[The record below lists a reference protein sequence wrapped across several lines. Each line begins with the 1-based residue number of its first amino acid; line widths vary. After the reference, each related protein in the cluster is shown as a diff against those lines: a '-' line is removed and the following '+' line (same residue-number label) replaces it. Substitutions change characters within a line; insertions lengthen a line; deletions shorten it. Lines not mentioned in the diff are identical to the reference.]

1 MNGRGAHLSVLGD
14 SRFAAWIPKTSYGVA
29 RNAHVVS
36 STPWHVSC
44 TRPPHAWR
52 QADRTQAVLKQGS
65 NINSEVM
72 EMRNLAA
79 LMLLG
84 VSGVVLAQG
93 AQQGGSQ
100 SQQPR
105 QQQGAQPGSPT
116 QQGAQQSQR
125 SPGQQQSQVPS
136 FDSADTNKDG
146 QLSRTEAN
154 DIDGF
159 DFSEADVND
168 NASIDRQEYMAA
180 MSATQRPGAGSQ
192 PGAGSRSG
200 SGSQQPGSQTPR
212 QQ

>member
-1 MNGRGAHLSVLGD
+1 LG
-14 SRFAAWIPKTSYGVA
+14 F
-29 RNAHVVS
+29 
-36 STPWHVSC
+36 
-44 TRPPHAWR
+44 
-52 QADRTQAVLKQGS
+52 
-65 NINSEVM
+65 
-72 EMRNLAA
+72 
-79 LMLLG
+79 
-84 VSGVVLAQG
+84 SGVVLAQG

-154 DIDGF
+154 EIDGF